1 MAEISTIARPYAVA
15 AYKLGREQNA
25 LSKWSE
31 MLGFA
36 AAAKPSAISFWR
48 ASIAFN
54 SGGQTNFTV
63 NQINTANAIACAI
76 SVKLMFIFDPFC

>member
-1 MAEISTIARPYAVA
+1 MSKLLQHRILFIGNEITDETANIIIA
-15 AYKLGREQNA
+15 Q
-25 LSKWSE
+25 
-31 MLGFA
+31 MLHL

-48 ASIAFN
+48 VSIAFN

-76 SVKLMFIFDPFC
+76 SVKLMFIFDPCQ